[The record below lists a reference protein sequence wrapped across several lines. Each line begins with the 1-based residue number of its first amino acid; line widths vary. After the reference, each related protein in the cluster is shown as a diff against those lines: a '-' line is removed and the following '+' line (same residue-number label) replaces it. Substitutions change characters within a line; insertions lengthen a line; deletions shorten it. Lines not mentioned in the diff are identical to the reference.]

1 VVNDC
6 EENGRDDGPDVSGA
20 QPRAAR
26 VVAVL
31 YPDLGVCVMAE
42 ESAPELALLPGEP
55 AGLGGTDPGFDPWL
69 GRTFHDVDDDYTGR
83 WAALARALWIAGVE
97 PSYAWAGAEVGYLVT
112 EANRNLFADVQVA
125 RYRQAL
131 ARQLRSSGDGDIGE
145 IVDAVPEVLRRTL
158 GDLLA
163 APGPRVAR
171 AGIDR
176 CFDQAVRVG
185 AELDDLSVI
194 AAFVF
199 DTLYAWL
206 AAAGERGADPDRALA
221 WVRDSLG
228 EQAGA
233 DAHLVVAAMWGR
245 FGDSERRAVGR
256 RLSDRHGPAAL
267 HLVAGAVAMQA
278 AGDVSWLDGADPSY
292 Y

>member
-1 VVNDC
+1 M
-6 EENGRDDGPDVSGA
+6 RWA
-20 QPRAAR
+20 PRAG
-26 VVAVL
+26 AVHVRTQTV
-31 YPDLGVCVMAE
+31 GCVMAE
-42 ESAPELALLPGEP
+42 ETAPESALLAGEP
-55 AGLGGTDPGFDPWL
+55 AGLGVTDPGFDPWL

-83 WAALARALWIAGVE
+83 WAALARVLWIAGVD

-112 EANRNLFADVQVA
+112 ETNRNLFTDQQVA

-131 ARQLRSSGDGDIGE
+131 VRQMRSSGDGDIRE

-158 GDLLA
+158 GEVLA
-163 APGPRVAR
+163 SPGPRVAR
-171 AGIDR
+171 SGIDR

-206 AAAGERGADPDRALA
+206 AAAGERGADPDQALG
-221 WVRDSLG
+221 WVRETLG
-228 EQAGA
+228 DQAAA
-233 DAHLVVAAMWGR
+233 DAGLVVGAMRGR
-245 FGDSERRAVGR
+245 FDDSERRAVGR
-256 RLSDRHGPAAL
+256 QLSDGHGPAAL
-267 HLVAGAVAMQA
+267 HLVAGAVATYA
-278 AGDVSWLDGADPSY
+278 AGDMSWLDGADPSY

>member
-1 VVNDC
+1 
-6 EENGRDDGPDVSGA
+6 
-20 QPRAAR
+20 
-26 VVAVL
+26 
-31 YPDLGVCVMAE
+31 MAE

-55 AGLGGTDPGFDPWL
+55 AGLGGADPGFDPWL
-69 GRTFHDVDDDYTGR
+69 GRTFNDVDDDYTGR

-112 EANRNLFADVQVA
+112 EANRNLFTDVQVA

-206 AAAGERGADPDRALA
+206 AVAGERGADPDRALA
-221 WVRDSLG
+221 WVCDSLG
-228 EQAGA
+228 EQAAGEA
-233 DAHLVVAAMWGR
+233 ALVVGAMSGG
-245 FGDSERRAVGR
+245 FGDSQRRAVGR
-256 RLSDRHGPAAL
+256 RLSDGHGPAVL
-267 HLVAGAVAMQA
+267 HLVAGALAA
-278 AGDVSWLDGADPSY
+278 EGAGDVSWLDGADPSY